1 MRNKFKYY
9 IAAWAVLF
17 VIFHV
22 IVFVTPSR
30 TLEWNKSGSV
40 FWISY
45 IFITVTFVGQLVCA
59 YFAWKEDSSKKLF
72 LKLPL
77 ITISGTTLVVSTI
90 VGTVC
95 MVIPGLPAWIGVI
108 CCVLILGFQA
118 VAIIKA
124 AAAADIVS
132 DMDEALAQK
141 TFFIKSLT
149 LKAEDLMKRAN
160 TEETKAVCK
169 RVYEVIRY
177 SDPMSNPGLTSE
189 ESQIEQKFEEFSH
202 AVIAGADNISILTD
216 ELVLL
221 VENRNRKCKLLK

>member
-22 IVFVTPSR
+22 IVFVTPNR
-30 TLEWNKSGSV
+30 TLEWNRDGSV

-77 ITISGTTLVVSTI
+77 ITISGTALVVSII

-95 MVIPGLPAWIGVI
+95 MVIPGLPAWVGVI
-108 CCVLILGFQA
+108 CCVLMLGFQA
-118 VAIIKA
+118 VAVIKA

-202 AVIAGADNISILTD
+202 AVIAGVGDISILTD

>member
-22 IVFVTPSR
+22 IVFVTPNR
-30 TLEWNKSGSV
+30 TLEWNRDGSV

-77 ITISGTTLVVSTI
+77 ITISGTALVVSII

-95 MVIPGLPAWIGVI
+95 MVIPGLPAWVGVI
-108 CCVLILGFQA
+108 CCVLMLGFQVVA
-118 VAIIKA
+118 VIKA
-124 AAAADIVS
+124 AAAAVIVS

-202 AVIAGADNISILTD
+202 AVIAGAGDISILTD